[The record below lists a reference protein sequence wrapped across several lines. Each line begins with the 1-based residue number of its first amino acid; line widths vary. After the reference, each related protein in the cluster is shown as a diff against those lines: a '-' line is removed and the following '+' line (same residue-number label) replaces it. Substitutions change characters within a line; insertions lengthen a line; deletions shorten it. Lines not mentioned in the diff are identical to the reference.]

1 MNSPRRKELN
11 RVVGGIGEDA
21 AARELLRRGFRIL
34 ERNHVCGGGELDIIA
49 EKDGEI
55 VFVEVK
61 TRSPRAMAEPRA
73 AVDADKQRRIKA
85 AASYYLKRFRQPS
98 PPRFD
103 IVSVWIDSADQ
114 VDRIEL
120 ECRAFE

>member
-21 AARELLRRGFRIL
+21 AVRDLLRRGFRIL
-34 ERNHVCGGGELDIIA
+34 ERNHCCGGGELDIIA

-61 TRSPRAMAEPRA
+61 TRSPRALAEPRA
-73 AVDADKQRRIKA
+73 AVDADKRRRIKA
-85 AASYYLKRFRQPS
+85 AASYYLRRFRQAS

-103 IVSVWIDSADQ
+103 IVSVWIDAADR
-114 VDRIEL
+114 VERIEL